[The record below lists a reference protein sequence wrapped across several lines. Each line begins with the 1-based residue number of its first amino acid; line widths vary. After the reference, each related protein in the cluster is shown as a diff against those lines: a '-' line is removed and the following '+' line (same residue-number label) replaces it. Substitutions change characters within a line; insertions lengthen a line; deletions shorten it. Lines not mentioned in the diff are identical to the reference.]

1 MTTVTVESTP
11 VAARPA
17 AALRRVPACLAV
29 ATVLAQ
35 IAFPLLD
42 GGAQHVLTMVTVT
55 LFFAASVTH
64 ALIWRGAGWT
74 LVLVVVTAGSGLL
87 VESVGVALDVPF
99 GAYRYT
105 DTLRPQVLGVPWV
118 IPLAWTMVA
127 YPALLVARRVTRA
140 PVAGTVLAAAALA
153 TWDLFLDPQMVDA
166 GHWVWEGGGPAL
178 LGIPLTNYVG
188 WAVTALVV
196 MGLLRALLPPEPGQ
210 AATTDDRVPI
220 ALYLWTYG
228 GSVLAHAVFL
238 DLPGSALVGGVGMGV
253 VVALYVRAVQRPS

>member
-1 MTTVTVESTP
+1 MTAATMDPAT
-11 VAARPA
+11 VAAAPTT
-17 AALRRVPACLAV
+17 ALRRLPIMLGV

-35 IAFPLLD
+35 VAFPLVE
-42 GGAQHVLTMVTVT
+42 GGAQHVLTMATVT

-64 ALIWRGAGWT
+64 ALIWRGRRWT
-74 LVLVVVTAGSGLL
+74 AVLVLVTAGGGLL

-127 YPALLVARRVTRA
+127 YPALLVALRVTRA
-140 PVAGTVLAAAALA
+140 PVAGTLLAAAALA

-178 LGIPLTNYVG
+178 LGIPLTNYLG
-188 WAVTALVV
+188 WAVTAV
-196 MGLLRALLPPEPGQ
+196 MVMALLRALLPPEP
-210 AATTDDRVPI
+210 ATTDDRVPI
-220 ALYLWTYG
+220 ALYLWTYC

-253 VVALYVRAVQRPS
+253 VVALYLRTARRPA